1 MYCPLCGK
9 EVNEEHNFCKY
20 CGSSLKENVQ
30 EEVEAIVVEEPK
42 IIDVKEEKIEVK
54 NEDKDY
60 NLCAIFGFI
69 AGIIS
74 IFFSFYGIM
83 NIAAIVLSAVA
94 LNQIKKTGEQGKG
107 LAIAGLATGIVSI
120 VIIVLLVMGI
130 FSLVFLGLMI

>member
-1 MYCPLCGK
+1 MYCPSCGK

-20 CGSSLKENVQ
+20 CGSNLREKVQ
-30 EEVEAIVVEEPK
+30 EEVENIVVEEPK
-42 IIDVKEEKIEVK
+42 IIDMKETKTEIKSE
-54 NEDKDY
+54 EKDY

-74 IFFSFYGIM
+74 VFFSFYGLM

-107 LAIAGLATGIVSI
+107 LAITGLVTGIVSM
-120 VIIVLLVMGI
+120 VFIILLVIGI
-130 FSLVFLGLMI
+130 FSLAFLGLMI